1 MKSPAA
7 ALGVDG
13 GDVPQYSFVA
23 DNHVGAQ
30 AGNPPDCIDRLVFVN
45 DTARIEVFATTGFG
59 ILCVADSHATQTL
72 RAVVV
77 GIALLDVFEDF
88 DSVVKHRHMGLPATE
103 AAVSRP

>member
-1 MKSPAA
+1 M
-7 ALGVDG
+7 DG
-13 GDVPQYSFVA
+13 GDVPQYSFVT

-30 AGNPPDCIDRLVFVN
+30 AGYPPDCIDRLVFVC

-59 ILCVADSHATQTL
+59 ILCVADGHAPQTL

-77 GIALLDVFEDF
+77 GVALLDVFENF
-88 DSVVKHRHMGLPATE
+88 DSVVKHLRKGLSATE

>member
-23 DNHVGAQ
+23 DNHIGTQ

-59 ILCVADSHATQTL
+59 ILCVADGHAPQTL
-72 RAVVV
+72 RTIVV
-77 GIALLDVFEDF
+77 GVALLNVFEDF

-103 AAVSRP
+103 AGVSRP